1 MTQLQQSVPPTVQPL
16 QPVAPDK
23 EKEPTGWVGWVWF
36 AGVMMVVGGLLN
48 AFYGLVAVLN
58 STWVGW
64 TNTTHVFTTVST
76 WGWTELIVGLAVALA
91 GLGIFTGN
99 AAARTVGVIV
109 AALSLVANFMFIPL
123 YPFWALTIMVVDVL
137 VIYALVAHGKEVR
150 RL

>member
-16 QPVAPDK
+16 QPVAPYE

-36 AGVMMVVGGLLN
+36 AGVMMIIGGLLN

-76 WGWTELIVGLAVALA
+76 WGWTELIIGLVVVLA
-91 GLGIFTGN
+91 GFGVFSGN
-99 AAARTVGVIV
+99 RAALTVGVIV
-109 AALSLVANFMFIPL
+109 AALSLMANFMFIPL
-123 YPFWALTIMVVDVL
+123 YPFWALTIMVVDAL
-137 VIYALVAHGKEVR
+137 VIYALVAHGKEAR